1 VRGLGRSAGR
11 EDPQNG
17 AVTALIRRATP
28 DDADALVL
36 LRAAMFEDMGEDTGA
51 PDARWRVDAA
61 AWFHR
66 ELGRV
71 DEVAAYVAEVVGEGV
86 VASAL
91 GMLEHP
97 APSPSNPAGVRGHVS
112 QVSTLPGH
120 RRRGH
125 ARACLVA
132 LLDWF
137 DHDTAAGRLDLH
149 ATGDGEPL
157 YRSLGFAPSPYPSL
171 RRRR

>member
-1 VRGLGRSAGR
+1 M
-11 EDPQNG
+11 
-17 AVTALIRRATP
+17 TALIRRATP
-28 DDADALVL
+28 EDAAALVA
-36 LRAAMFEDMGEDTGA
+36 LRAAMFDDMGEDTGA
-51 PDARWRVDAA
+51 ADAPWRVGAA
-61 AWFHR
+61 AWFRR

-71 DEVAAYVAEVVGEGV
+71 DEVAAFVAEVPDAGV

-91 GMLEHP
+91 GLLEHP
-97 APSPSNPAGVRGHVS
+97 APSPANPSGVRGHVS

-137 DHDTAAGRLDLH
+137 EHDTDARRLDLN

-157 YRSLGFAPSPYPSL
+157 YRALGFVPAPYPSL
-171 RRRR
+171 RRRLH